1 MVVADW
7 RHTAAAA
14 AAADKIQVACM
25 VDSVILN

>member
-7 RHTAAAA
+7 RHTAA

-25 VDSVILN
+25 VDSVMLN